1 MTQAEYPEDGRL
13 LVNGEWRDAVFFHR
27 PKEPHGWL
35 SNWHRS
41 PFTLDGIAF
50 SSSEQYFIY
59 RKCRM
64 FGDAASAQAI
74 LDTDD
79 PAAQQRIGRQASGFQ
94 PLVWD
99 GVKQLYMFRALL
111 AKFTQNEDLKRRL
124 LDTGDAY
131 LVECAFTDRIWACGV
146 RLTDPRRLDISR
158 WRGQNL
164 LGFALM
170 ETREAIRRMEEN
182 GA

>member
-1 MTQAEYPEDGRL
+1 MTQTEHPEDGRL
-13 LVNGEWRDAVFFHR
+13 LVNDAYHDAVFFYR
-27 PKEPHGWL
+27 PMEPHGYL
-35 SNWHRS
+35 SNWY
-41 PFTLDGIAF
+41 PAAFTLDGKAF
-50 SSSEQYFIY
+50 SSTEQYFMY
-59 RKCRM
+59 RKCLI

-79 PAAQQRIGRQASGFQ
+79 PAAQRRIGRQAAGFH

-111 AKFTQNEDLKRRL
+111 AKFTQNPVMKAQL

-170 ETREAIRRMEEN
+170 EVRETIRRMEEN